1 MHLNPTKNATIQSV
15 LCQGITL
22 IRMNVQL
29 IMFYIKDDLVINADH
44 LHCSLP
50 GTNAIDPL
58 WERPLVD
65 VAQLESVTE
74 KH

>member
-1 MHLNPTKNATIQSV
+1 M
-15 LCQGITL
+15 
-22 IRMNVQL
+22 IRMSVQL
-29 IMFYIKDDLVINADH
+29 ITFYIKDDLVINDDH

-74 KH
+74 KHQSIKNEALSYIHSLWTLLG